1 MSLSTDVIFH
11 HTNHHSKSSHHH
23 VSFFE
28 FHRRNVL
35 WKKNDGAPIDKATMR
50 RNAFLLSVVTLLSSL
65 VAVQCFTILPPS
77 LPPTCCRMLEQPQA
91 SDVVINKPKRA
102 VKGVASRTGPLNEEV
117 SRLANISLEEAN
129 ELIKIGAVWARMETL
144 TEQDLLS
151 QYDEDFGGTVT
162 ATKEEEGLEEYVQ
175 RMEMQR
181 YRRILTPSV
190 VEGGTDI
197 RVYPQPRRFPS
208 CYELTEERLL
218 HEDTTFI
225 IVDKPPML
233 PTQVCTVA
241 ETNLAVF
248 IVSTHTRLPL
258 ISRMLLITMNVVLDV
273 SMTC

>member
-1 MSLSTDVIFH
+1 MYL
-11 HTNHHSKSSHHH
+11 
-23 VSFFE
+23 FE

-50 RNAFLLSVVTLLSSL
+50 RNAFLLSVVTLLLSL

-77 LPPTCCRMLEQPQA
+77 LPPTCCRMSEQPQA
-91 SDVVINKPKRA
+91 SDVVLNKPKRA

-162 ATKEEEGLEEYVQ
+162 ATSVLYSDFSSPNNKEEESLEEYVR

-218 HEDTTFI
+218 YEDTTFI
-225 IVDKPPML
+225 VVDKPPML
-233 PTQVCTVA
+233 PTQVRTVA
-241 ETNLAVF
+241 ENKA
-248 IVSTHTRLPL
+248 
-258 ISRMLLITMNVVLDV
+258 
-273 SMTC
+273 